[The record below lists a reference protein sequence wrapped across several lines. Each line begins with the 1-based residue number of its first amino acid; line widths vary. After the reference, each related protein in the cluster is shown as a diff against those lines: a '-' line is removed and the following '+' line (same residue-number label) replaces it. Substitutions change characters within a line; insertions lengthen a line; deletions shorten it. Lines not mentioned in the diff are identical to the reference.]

1 MRALYL
7 ALTAFTAGTL
17 GSSNAT
23 ETSVQAAPYPG
34 AVALIQDRPGVWTY
48 KSFPA
53 FLPLYVFD
61 GEPLGQSTC
70 DAACSGVWPIIA
82 AVGNPKPVGDWTVV
96 LRTDG
101 RKQWAYKNKPVYTY
115 FEDRPGDPHGVG
127 KEQQWYLSEGG
138 AAYLVRAGVELPPDF
153 SSANSLTSSEEK
165 VIAKLLQP

>member
-1 MRALYL
+1 MRASYL
-7 ALTAFTAGTL
+7 VLSTMAAGIL
-17 GSSNAT
+17 GSASAADT
-23 ETSVQAAPYPG
+23 AIQEAPYPG
-34 AVALIQDRPGVWTY
+34 AVALIQDTPGVWTY

-82 AVGNPKPVGDWTVV
+82 AVGSPKPMGDWTIV

-115 FEDRPGDPHGVG
+115 FEDRSGDPHGVG

-138 AAYLVRAGVELPPDF
+138 VAYLVRAGVELPSDF
-153 SSANSLTSSEEK
+153 GSAASQRTSEEK
-165 VIAKLLQP
+165 ATAKLLQP